1 MWRQRAPSFITG
13 ADPMTKPIRVI
24 IADDHAL
31 VLEGLR
37 SLLHQHDDIRVL
49 ATATDGERL
58 LDAMQRFTPDVA
70 IVDVRMPYLDGL
82 ACLDRIRQEFPET
95 RVLLIT
101 AYDDPDTLR
110 AVLAA
115 GPDGLLLKCDPPEQ
129 VAPAIRQVMAG
140 QIVFPAAARAALR
153 AQPSPPPG
161 LQLSPR
167 ELEVLTLVAEGMSN
181 QAITQRLHI
190 SANTVKFHLQNI
202 YQRLGVQNRT
212 EASRWYL
219 EQARRRA

>member
-70 IVDVRMPYLDGL
+70 VVDVRMPYLGGL

-101 AYDDPDTLR
+101 AYDDPDTC
-110 AVLAA
+110 
-115 GPDGLLLKCDPPEQ
+115 LLY
-129 VAPAIRQVMAG
+129 
-140 QIVFPAAARAALR
+140 
-153 AQPSPPPG
+153 
-161 LQLSPR
+161 
-167 ELEVLTLVAEGMSN
+167 T
-181 QAITQRLHI
+181 
-190 SANTVKFHLQNI
+190 
-202 YQRLGVQNRT
+202 
-212 EASRWYL
+212 SRCV
-219 EQARRRA
+219 